1 MRLLV
6 FTSSTVLTIDD
17 VVGRQL
23 IGILRLLKNELVTR
37 LASLF
42 PYLIKN
48 HKVFPTAPIEQNGF
62 GTLGPILLHFCSHAA
77 GARRDAVVLVL
88 VRRYREYCR
97 GGAPSVYQSIN
108 QRKRVDLCSVT
119 KHWSSTPRYTD
130 KIMGQNSTTAA
141 H

>member
-62 GTLGPILLHFCSHAA
+62 GTLGPILLNFCSHTA
-77 GARRDAVVLVL
+77 GARRDAVVLV
-88 VRRYREYCR
+88 
-97 GGAPSVYQSIN
+97 
-108 QRKRVDLCSVT
+108 
-119 KHWSSTPRYTD
+119 
-130 KIMGQNSTTAA
+130 
-141 H
+141 